1 MGSPAYPIPRNQMSE
16 TEQAAWRLFSKAVV
30 GEWDECWPFKGATTS
45 NGYAHLNGVLLYGE
59 FRQYPYGHRTSWALF
74 NGRWPTTEEVVQ
86 HVCDNP
92 PCVNPR
98 HLLVG
103 SQADNVATRPRSGR
117 WFGVGTGKLTPE
129 QVHTIRHSAKA
140 QIELAREFNVSQTT
154 ISRVISGKA
163 YSAEGTPKPR
173 GAGGVARPHLRKLS
187 NEDVQLIRES
197 KESIRAIAACLGVS
211 SSLVH
216 RVRNGTRYTDVP

>member
-1 MGSPAYPIPRNQMSE
+1 MSGANYPIPRNQMSE
-16 TEQAAWRLFSKAVV
+16 AEQAVWRLFSRADV

-59 FRQYPYGHRTSWALF
+59 FRQYPYGHRASWALF

-117 WFGVGTGKLTPE
+117 WFGARTGKLTPE
-129 QVHTIRHSAKA
+129 QVLVIRSSAKP
-140 QIELAREFNVSQTT
+140 QTELAREFNVSQTA
-154 ISRVISGKA
+154 ISRVISGKTYGA
-163 YSAEGTPKPR
+163 DGKPKVR
-173 GAGGVARPHLRKLS
+173 HNGGPSRKLS
-187 NEDVQLIRES
+187 PEAVREIRSSVDPVKVLVERYAVGATLIY
-197 KESIRAIAACLGVS
+197 G
-211 SSLVH
+211 
-216 RVRNGTRYTDVP
+216 VRNGTRYADVP